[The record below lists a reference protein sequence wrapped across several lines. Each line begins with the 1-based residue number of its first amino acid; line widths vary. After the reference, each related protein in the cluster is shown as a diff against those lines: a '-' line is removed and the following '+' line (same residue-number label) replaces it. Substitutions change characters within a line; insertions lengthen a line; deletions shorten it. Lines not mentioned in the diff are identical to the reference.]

1 MICRNIFG
9 VKWVK
14 IFENLSII
22 SIYEV
27 FLIYLWSIRM
37 NVASI
42 MTRKVVTVE
51 MDDPIQTI
59 WEVFNNFEFHHILV
73 VEDWKLVG
81 VISDRDLIKAVNPFL
96 DTSSEEKHGAIALDK
111 KAHQIMSK
119 TPITIDA
126 KTSTEEAR
134 NLLLENCISCL
145 PVLSS
150 QGIVEGI
157 VTWKDIIKLLLKEK
171 TLSII

>member
-1 MICRNIFG
+1 
-9 VKWVK
+9 
-14 IFENLSII
+14 
-22 SIYEV
+22 
-27 FLIYLWSIRM
+27 M

-42 MTRKVVTVE
+42 MTRKVFTVD
-51 MDDPIQTI
+51 MDDSLKTVRNIFKH
-59 WEVFNNFEFHHILV
+59 VEFHHILV
-73 VEDWKLVG
+73 DDGKKLVG
-81 VISDRDLIKAVNPFL
+81 VISDRDLLKAVNPFL
-96 DTSSEEKHGAIALDK
+96 DTSSEKKHGAIALDK

>member
-1 MICRNIFG
+1 
-9 VKWVK
+9 
-14 IFENLSII
+14 
-22 SIYEV
+22 
-27 FLIYLWSIRM
+27 M

-51 MDDPIQTI
+51 MDDPVQTI
-59 WEVFNNFEFHHILV
+59 CEVFNNFEFHHILV
-73 VEDWKLVG
+73 VEDWTLVG
-81 VISDRDLIKAVNPFL
+81 VISDRDLLKAVNPFL
-96 DTSSEEKHGAIALDK
+96 DTSSEKKHGAIALDK

-126 KTSTEEAR
+126 KTSIEKAS
-134 NLLLENCISCL
+134 NLLLENYISCL

-157 VTWKDIIKLLLKEK
+157 VTWKDILKFYSKNK
-171 TLSII
+171 TVTV